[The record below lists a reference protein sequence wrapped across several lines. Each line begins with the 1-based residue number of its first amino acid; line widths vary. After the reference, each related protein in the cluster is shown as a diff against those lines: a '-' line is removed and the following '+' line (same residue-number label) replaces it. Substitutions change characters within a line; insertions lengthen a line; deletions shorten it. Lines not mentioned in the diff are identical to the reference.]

1 MLEAMRAVLGAETSD
16 MEMIRALHLA
26 KNDVTA
32 AINIIFDAPSLQNR
46 EKISVKRTTS
56 GYGARVSST
65 ESNPHGAM
73 ARSDARCL
81 ENNTFE
87 PKFSL
92 PSQNAYDFLNS
103 NRASD
108 GMERCSN
115 GVSTVGCSDNDKS
128 SVADGWWLVGCADL
142 TAYSTCKGRKLGLGE
157 AVMFSFPK
165 KNSNNGAAA
174 KGGAKPW
181 GRGRPAASFSE
192 IVRFSTKQSG
202 EVGRIPTEWARC
214 LIPLVNSEKVKIEG
228 QCKAAPENL
237 GLMDNILLSVSLY
250 INSYMLQ
257 NCAQSSSKL
266 VRSSTDDAT
275 FHPLPALFKLL
286 GKEPV
291 KKADFTPE
299 DIQITRK
306 QSIDAKGTSGIPTS
320 LLPADKRRKLASDG
334 SKQDTDGE
342 ECLSD
347 SDLNKLVGTS
357 DSCNLEEI
365 DPPCTLQC
373 ELRPYQKQALY
384 WMSKLEKGAETEE
397 AARTLHPCWDEYHL
411 EDKMATAVF
420 INSFSGDATI
430 EFPSAL
436 QLTRGGILADAMG
449 LGKTVMT
456 ISLLLANSGKGGA
469 SGMDSAESFNESS
482 YCERTVVDPFGMGVA
497 PESPLCPSKRQ
508 ILSMLKKP
516 STRLHK
522 GGGNLIVCPM
532 TLLGQWKTEIE
543 THTQP
548 GALSVYVHY
557 GQSRTKDVKTLLQQD
572 VVLTTYGVLSSEYQP
587 ENSQEEGVLH
597 SIHWYRVVLDEAHS
611 IKSSKSQSSQAAYA
625 LVADCR
631 WCLTGTPIQN
641 NLEDVYSLLH
651 FLRVEP
657 WSNWGWWYKLIQK
670 PFEEGDERGLKLVQ
684 AILRSLM
691 LRRTKDTTDKEGRPI
706 IVLPPASV
714 QVVYC
719 ELTETEKDFYGAL
732 FKRSKVKFDQ
742 FVEQGRVLHNY
753 ASILELLL
761 RLRQCCDH
769 PFLVMSRGDT
779 QEYSDLDKLAKR
791 FLKGGQQAANGECKS
806 ALSKAYIQEVVEEI
820 RKGEKAEC
828 PICLEAVEDAVLT
841 PCAHC
846 MCRECLLASWRSTMS
861 GSCPI
866 CRKAL
871 TRQDLITAPRES
883 RFHVDVEKN
892 WTESSKISALLRHLE
907 DLRPL
912 GSKSI
917 IFSQWTAFLDLL
929 QIPLSRGNFQ
939 FVRLDGTLNQQQRER
954 VIREFSENPHILV
967 MLISLKAGGVGINLT
982 AASNVFLLDPWWN
995 PAVEE
1000 QAIMRIHRIGQTKSV
1015 SIKRFIMKDT
1025 VEERMQQ
1032 VQARKQRMISGALT
1046 DQEVRSARIEE
1057 LKMLFT

>member
-1 MLEAMRAVLGAETSD
+1 EQWCYDMGSKVNEGILEAMRAVLGAETSD
-16 MEMIRALHLA
+16 MEIIRALHLA

-32 AINIIFDAPSLQNR
+32 AINIIFDTPGFHNR
-46 EKISVKRTTS
+46 EKFKIKRTTS
-56 GYGARVSST
+56 GNGARVSST
-65 ESNPHGAM
+65 ESKPCAIM
-73 ARSDARCL
+73 LPSDGSSDL
-81 ENNTFE
+81 FE
-87 PKFSL
+87 PRVPI
-92 PSQNAYDFLNS
+92 PSQNVVNFLNL
-103 NRASD
+103 NRGGTD
-108 GMERCSN
+108 VPKECSN
-115 GVSTVGCSDNDKS
+115 GVSTVRCND
-128 SVADGWWLVGCADL
+128 AILAAEGWWLVGSADVMG
-142 TAYSTCKGRKLGLGE
+142 YSTCKGRKLGLGE
-157 AVMFSFPK
+157 PVMFSFPR
-165 KNSNNGAAA
+165 KNSNA
-174 KGGAKPW
+174 KVGCKSW
-181 GRGRPAASFSE
+181 GRGRSPAAAACSE
-192 IVRFSTKQSG
+192 IVRFSTRQSG

-214 LIPLVNSEKVKIEG
+214 LIPLVNAEKVKVEG
-228 QCKAAPENL
+228 QCKAAPANL

-250 INSYMLQ
+250 INSSMFQKCTL
-257 NCAQSSSKL
+257 SSSKL
-266 VRSSTDDAT
+266 IRSSTDDAT
-275 FHPLPALFKLL
+275 FHPLPSLFKLL

-299 DIQITRK
+299 DIQLTRK
-306 QSIDAKGTSGIPTS
+306 RSLDTKATSGIPTS
-320 LLPADKRRKLASDG
+320 LLPSDKRWKLASDG
-334 SKQDTDGE
+334 SKQDTEGE

-357 DSCNLEEI
+357 DSCDLEEM

-384 WMSKLEKGAETEE
+384 WMSKLEKGVETEE

-411 EDKMATAVF
+411 EDKRTTAVY
-420 INSFSGDATI
+420 INAFSGDATT

-436 QLTRGGILADAMG
+436 QLSRGGILADAMG
-449 LGKTVMT
+449 LGKTVMA

-469 SGMDSAESFNESS
+469 GGTDATESFNESS
-482 YCERTVVDPFGMGVA
+482 SSEKTVLDPSEIVV
-497 PESPLCPSKRQ
+497 PESPQCPNKRQ
-508 ILSMLKKP
+508 VLGIIRKS

-543 THTQP
+543 THAQS
-548 GALSVYVHY
+548 GAMSVYVHY
-557 GQSRTKDVKTLLQQD
+557 GQSRTKDIKTLLQQD
-572 VVLTTYGVLSSEYQP
+572 VVLTTYGVLSSEYQS
-587 ENSQEEGVLH
+587 ENSQDEGVLH
-597 SIHWYRVVLDEAHS
+597 SIHWFRVVLDEAHS
-611 IKSSKSQSSQAAYA
+611 IKSPKSQSSHAAYA

-684 AILRSLM
+684 AILRMLM
-691 LRRTKDTTDKEGRPI
+691 LRRTKDSTDKEGRPI
-706 IVLPPASV
+706 IILPPASV

-719 ELTETEKDFYGAL
+719 ELTEAEKDFYGAL
-732 FKRSKVKFDQ
+732 FKRSKVKFEQ

-779 QEYSDLDKLAKR
+779 QEYSDMNKLAKR
-791 FLKGGQQAANGECKS
+791 FLKGSQQAANGESDS
-806 ALSKAYIQEVVEEI
+806 APSKAYIQEVVEEI
-820 RKGEKAEC
+820 RRGEKAEC

-892 WTESSKISALLRHLE
+892 WTESSKISVLLQHLE
-907 DLRPL
+907 ELRPL

-917 IFSQWTAFLDLL
+917 VFSQWTAFLDLL

-939 FVRLDGTLNQQQRER
+939 YVRLDGTLNQQQRER
-954 VIREFSENPHILV
+954 VIREFSENPNILV

-1032 VQARKQRMISGALT
+1032 VQA
-1046 DQEVRSARIEE
+1046 
-1057 LKMLFT
+1057 